1 MSALDTPEAIRAGE
15 ELEDHATLAAHL
27 RANIPGCAGPL
38 TIRQFP
44 SGYSNLTYLL
54 RFGKREFVLRRP
66 PFGTKAKSAH
76 DMGREFRVLN
86 ALHPHFPQAPK
97 PLLHEADEAL
107 LGAPFYV
114 MERISGVIVRKQ
126 FPEDYTLSPQ
136 QHAGLAHSMFERLA
150 VLHTVDF
157 TAVGLGEL
165 GCPEG
170 YVRRQVEGWSRR
182 WINAVTDD
190 SPNCDEVIA
199 WLHECIP
206 ETSCPALIHN
216 DYKLD
221 NLVLDPENPLRIIGV
236 LDWEMATLGDP
247 LMDLGVSIAYWIH
260 ADDPESLQKFRMAP
274 VHLPGFPTRREAVRI
289 YEECS
294 GISIPDFTFYY
305 AFGLFRHAVVMQ
317 QIYYRYYHG
326 QTQDERFAGL
336 TPMVEALLNQTTRVQ
351 QTGEW

>member
-1 MSALDTPEAIRAGE
+1 MSALDTPGAIRVGE
-15 ELEDHATLAAHL
+15 ELDRAALETHL
-27 RANIPGCAGPL
+27 RAHLPDCTGSL

-54 RFGKREFVLRRP
+54 GFGEREFVLRRP

-97 PLLHEADEAL
+97 PLLHEEDPAL

-126 FPEDYTLSPQ
+126 FPEDYQLSPA
-136 QHAGLAHSMFERLA
+136 QHAGLARSMFELLA
-150 VLHTVDF
+150 SLHAVDF
-157 TAVGLGEL
+157 VAVGLGEL
-165 GCPEG
+165 GRPEG

-182 WINAVTDD
+182 WANAVTDD
-190 SPNCDEVIA
+190 SPNGDAVME
-199 WLHECIP
+199 WLHERLP
-206 ETSCPALIHN
+206 DTSRPALIHN

-221 NLVLDPENPLRIIGV
+221 NLVLDPENPLRITGV

-247 LMDLGVSIAYWIH
+247 LMDLGGSMAYWIH
-260 ADDPESLQKFRMAP
+260 NDDPEALQKFRMAP
-274 VHLPGFPTRREAVRI
+274 THLPGFPTRREAVRI

-294 GISIPDFTFYY
+294 GVPIPDFTFYY
-305 AFGLFRHAVVMQ
+305 AFGLFRLAVVMQ

-326 QTQDERFAGL
+326 QTQDPRFAGL
-336 TPMVEALLNQTTRVQ
+336 TPMVEALLDQAARVQ